1 MEFLRYLTHA
11 VLARLAAALGVIA
24 LTLGALF
31 ATPGAAMAA
40 DQDGDGQDDS
50 LNQTLSSDEPVVNEP
65 RTIASGHVDIG
76 PRFEQGTWAL
86 YAHDDTVSP
95 PVWRPLDQTIL
106 KSSDAAI
113 QPAPEGQEWAFL
125 GVDPGTPLY
134 IYPQVES
141 ADAAWVGWN
150 TQDPE
155 VMERVDRGVQLQ
167 MTKVDGPGQV
177 KVFLQAGDFSG
188 ADVLWDSEAQNQALW
203 VDVNTHTHANW
214 VFTAPGEYL
223 VWMTM
228 SAKLLD
234 GTEVTTTQPLRFA
247 VGDSAS
253 PEALLAKDA
262 GEAPVA
268 AAPNGEQPA
277 AAGGPSMLDGILI
290 SVFVLLLVA
299 IVFGVTVVI
308 VRGNRARRRAM
319 QGEL

>member
-1 MEFLRYLTHA
+1 M
-11 VLARLAAALGVIA
+11 
-24 LTLGALF
+24 
-31 ATPGAAMAA
+31 
-40 DQDGDGQDDS
+40 
-50 LNQTLSSDEPVVNEP
+50 
-65 RTIASGHVDIG
+65 
-76 PRFEQGTWAL
+76 
-86 YAHDDTVSP
+86 
-95 PVWRPLDQTIL
+95 WRPLDQTIL

-253 PEALLAKDA
+253 PEALLAKDV